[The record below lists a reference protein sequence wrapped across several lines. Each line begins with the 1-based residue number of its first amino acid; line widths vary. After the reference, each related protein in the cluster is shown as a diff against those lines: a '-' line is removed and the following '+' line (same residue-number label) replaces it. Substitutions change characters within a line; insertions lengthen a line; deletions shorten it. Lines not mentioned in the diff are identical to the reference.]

1 MADARRGRYLSPM
14 VRHISAQALA
24 ERLEAGEKTYLL
36 DVRQPWENEIAA
48 LPGSVL
54 IPLNELPERSD
65 EIAVEKDA
73 LIVAYCH
80 HGIRSLSAA
89 AILERAGHASVASLD
104 GGIEAW
110 SLVVDQ
116 SIPRY

>member
-1 MADARRGRYLSPM
+1 M
-14 VRHISAQALA
+14 VRHISARELA
-24 ERLEAGEKTYLL
+24 RKLSERESIVLL

-48 LPGSVL
+48 LPDSVL
-54 IPLNELPERSD
+54 IPLNELPERTD
-65 EIAVEKDA
+65 ELNPPPGA

-89 AILERAGHASVASLD
+89 AILERLGHANVASLD

-110 SLVVDQ
+110 SRDIDR
-116 SIPRY
+116 SMPRY